1 MTDSGNPTDAARQ
14 ATPWWQLPIV
24 WLVVGGP
31 ATVVVAALATAVVA
45 FRGADPVV
53 LERPAARA
61 AGTTAELPA
70 LQARNQGA
78 AAGLPPPKP

>member
-1 MTDSGNPTDAARQ
+1 MTDSGNPSDAARQ
-14 ATPWWQLPIV
+14 ATPWWRLPIV
-24 WLVVGGP
+24 WLVIGGP

-53 LERPAARA
+53 LERPAAQA
-61 AGTTAELPA
+61 TGTAAELPA

-78 AAGLPPPKP
+78 AGGRPVPKP

>member
-1 MTDSGNPTDAARQ
+1 MTDSGNPSDAARQ
-14 ATPWWQLPIV
+14 ATPWWRLPIV

-53 LERPAARA
+53 LERPVAAT
-61 AGTTAELPA
+61 GTTAELPA

-78 AAGLPPPKP
+78 AAGLPVPKR

>member
-1 MTDSGNPTDAARQ
+1 MTPSTHSSDVTREPV
-14 ATPWWQLPIV
+14 PWWRWPMV

-31 ATVVVAALATAVVA
+31 ATVVVAALATAVIA

-53 LERPAARA
+53 LERPAAQA
-61 AGTTAELPA
+61 AGSSAEMPA

-78 AAGLPPPKP
+78 AAVSPVVKP

>member
-1 MTDSGNPTDAARQ
+1 M
-14 ATPWWQLPIV
+14 L

-31 ATVVVAALATAVVA
+31 ATVVVAALATAVIA

-53 LERPAARA
+53 LERPAAQA
-61 AGTTAELPA
+61 TVPTAEMPA

-78 AAGLPPPKP
+78 AVGRNAAKP